1 MDEVF
6 IDSDGKI
13 KKSSMVD
20 EHSLI
25 KITEKTPELTNIG
38 KIVRGD
44 TNSNIL
50 TFEINRYYDG
60 EDVYGKNIR
69 FIIKN
74 SLGIYTEEAV
84 NLQYSD
90 KHIRFSWIL
99 SYADTHSGTV
109 TAAIEFYGKNDE
121 GYPYSLKTTTFSF
134 NPADTLDA
142 TDMVVDVPNWFVDVE
157 NRLTNLEENGG
168 VADLSLYQKKED
180 KNLITNDKNIVNVIN
195 ELWKQIPSDEVANII
210 NKFSLDNNGDLLFD
224 GSPIKSNSDVTI
236 NDSNIATDDDIEN
249 LFKEMN

>member
-74 SLGIYTEEAV
+74 SLGVYTEEAV

-99 SYADTHSGTV
+99 SYADTHSGAV

-121 GYPYSLKTTTFSF
+121 G
-134 NPADTLDA
+134 
-142 TDMVVDVPNWFVDVE
+142 
-157 NRLTNLEENGG
+157 RL
-168 VADLSLYQKKED
+168 
-180 KNLITNDKNIVNVIN
+180 
-195 ELWKQIPSDEVANII
+195 
-210 NKFSLDNNGDLLFD
+210 
-224 GSPIKSNSDVTI
+224 
-236 NDSNIATDDDIEN
+236 
-249 LFKEMN
+249 

>member
-1 MDEVF
+1 MDEIF

-13 KKSSMVD
+13 RKSSMID

-50 TFEINRYYDG
+50 TFEMNRYYDG
-60 EDVYGKNIR
+60 EDVYSKNIR

-74 SLGIYTEEAV
+74 NLGIYTEEAV

-99 SYADTHSGTV
+99 SYADTHNGSV

-121 GYPYSLKTTTFSF
+121 GYPYSLKTTPFTF
-134 NPADTLDA
+134 NPIDTLDA
-142 TDMVVDVPNWFVDVE
+142 TDMTIDAPNWFVEIE
-157 NRLTNLEENGG
+157 NRLSNLEENGG
-168 VADLSLYQKKED
+168 TSDLSSYQKKED
-180 KNLITNDKNIVNVIN
+180 SKLNTDNKTIVGAIN
-195 ELWKQIPSDEVANII
+195 EIHNQIPSTENIEII
-210 NKFSLDNNGDLLFD
+210 NKFSLDENGKVLFD
-224 GSPIKSNSDVTI
+224 GKPISSELTLE
-236 NDSNIATDDDIEN
+236 NIASDTDIEQ
-249 LFKEMN
+249 LFKEE